1 MAKLLTGTRIYGT
14 GTVDTQ
20 LFVSGTD
27 PATSVTSGALQVI
40 GGVGIGGALWVGT
53 TSFVAG
59 SQIITTATINDYAS
73 RTYVYAGTD
82 TAVNTSTGNITIW
95 NTSTLQSVTNRGATT
110 NNAISFTN
118 STSATS
124 TASGALQ
131 VVGGVGVGGSLY
143 VGNGI
148 SGSLIGGATGSLVY
162 QSNTSTTAF
171 LSVGSSGQVLTVSG
185 GLPAWAPLSGVTAG
199 NATTAS
205 NLALGT
211 AGQVPYQ
218 TAPGVT
224 SFYGPGTAGDVLVSN
239 GTSAPSYN
247 NTLTLAGTTAAT
259 STTTGALRVFG
270 GAGIGGNLYVGGD
283 INIPIAS
290 GNLIF
295 GSSSISAGSPSIVLG
310 RGSSGD
316 TNTISANQG
325 TLYGSFSTG
334 LKIFANGAKTIDLV
348 TYDGGWGVTGQGI
361 GLRVNPNRDVQLFG
375 LSNSTSTTSGALT
388 VVGGVGIGGGI
399 YVGNNSTFTGIV
411 LHNNSTSATS
421 TNTGALQVW
430 GGVGIGQNLYVGG
443 TIYGNLIGYASTST
457 STNNLIGG
465 ATGSLPYQSNI
476 STTAF
481 LAVGSSGQI
490 LTVTGGLPAWTSL
503 GALSAGNATTASNL
517 ALGTAGQVPYQ
528 TAPGVTNFYGPGT
541 AGNVLVSNGTG
552 APSYNN
558 TLTLAG
564 TTTATSTITG
574 ALQVVGGIGV
584 GGNLYVGSGTVP
596 TLYTDLAGNV
606 GIGTIT
612 PTANLHVNGDV
623 NTGVKLRVQN
633 VNTGTGAYVQLNTQ
647 VGSNSLYNYAFG
659 DNYTTAGRYIQSS
672 GVIDVTGAGGLG
684 LSAGSS
690 SSTANI
696 SFWTNGNNERVRIS
710 AAGTATI
717 FSSANATSTA
727 TGALQVVGGV
737 GIGGD
742 LFLGGNKYQVGGT
755 YATLATTFNLINTTA
770 TTVNFAGAATT
781 LTMGASGSGTTNV
794 RNNLTVSGNLTVQ
807 GTTTIVDSTVTNI
820 ADPIL
825 TLGGPS
831 NNGAPVTDDNK
842 DRGIAFKWVNNGGST
857 STGFFG
863 YDDSTGYF
871 TYVQTATI
879 TNEVVS
885 GTKGAMDVNLAG
897 GSAMAIHY
905 QSAVDTT
912 AFLAAGTAGYILQTN
927 GTGSA
932 PSWVAAS
939 GVSAGSATYADNV
952 RTIGQSTNAVYYP
965 TFVDSNNA
973 TNAYE
978 LVYTTSSFVINPS
991 NGYVGHGT
999 ASPSTNLTV
1008 GGTAASGGASGGL
1021 GAFLSRGVTTN
1032 FYEAFDGTKSYIA
1045 GVDNTLS
1052 YAKAGTLSS
1061 HDLAIVTGNGAKI
1074 YIQNSSGNVGIN
1086 TSAPAGLLTINNN
1099 SADGTSDYTK
1109 GIVFTDNTN
1118 GTGPWTHAGIWTVGS
1133 SNYNGNL
1140 IFGTDGD
1147 GSNNTTGITEKMR
1160 ITNAGGISFGTTG
1173 TAYGTSGQVLQ
1184 SNGNAPPTWVTIA
1197 TSNASSTGT
1206 TSTFVIQNS
1215 TSATSTASGALQVWG
1230 GAGVGGSLY
1239 VGGTIYSGG
1248 SPIVPLSATT
1258 QEIIATAGQTSFTVS
1273 AGYVV
1278 GYVQVFAN
1286 GILLNTSDY
1295 AATNGTTV
1303 VVVEPRKAGDVMRFV
1318 APVTY
1323 TVNSG
1328 SNALTA
1334 GQVAV
1339 IAQTASATYYPTFVD
1354 SNNATSQNEFLCTTS
1369 SFSINPSTG
1378 LVTIAAGAG
1387 GDGLPSFRITQGTAP
1402 GTFNWASSILN
1413 SSLSG
1418 GKNLI
1423 NLVGQAESG
1432 NNSAYFGFKYIGAS
1446 NTLNFATIGLYGA
1459 DNLLNVLASGNVGV
1473 GTTSPSQ
1480 LVEAYKTANAD
1491 VVIQVSNDNAG
1502 TSATAQFFASN
1513 GSTKTQFFHT
1523 GGSYS
1528 GTGVLASAPGLGGIY
1543 NTTAQGLA
1551 LISAH
1556 ASGVI
1561 KFATGSSNTER
1572 VRIDST
1578 GSVGINVTGPSAR
1591 LHVGGSADGESVFK
1605 ISGSGSTNAT
1615 VKFADVDIG
1624 GQGYGGSYLAWGRG
1638 GSYDNWFM
1646 VFTRT
1651 GGNTSVER
1659 LRITANGGVSF
1670 GAGGTNYGTSG
1681 YILKSN
1687 GDAAPT
1693 WVDPTTVAS
1702 ANATNA
1708 GNLTTVIATAN
1719 ATYYPSFVDSNNGT
1733 AAYEAH
1739 YTTSSFAINP
1749 ATGNIGLNVAP
1760 SAFRIDTLMTTTA
1773 SGRVDFIQLGHTGQN
1788 TLGIQSFG
1796 QSHASSPA
1804 ANQIAVYNAEQHL
1817 HLVTDSQA
1825 NVNAGTSTLGIFLR
1839 SGGNVGIGTKS
1850 PSARL
1855 HVYEAGAADATL
1867 KITPANGSYDALLQM
1882 SGQDGAI
1889 ATEGFEIW
1897 YNNSVGDVHLSTT
1910 YPNDAAAIRFH
1921 TRTGASKSTSN
1932 ERLTILGTGKVGVG
1946 TTAPAGR
1953 LHVVGAGNASGGNI
1967 TIGDTTDL
1975 TAKWSYLVST
1985 HYAATSQPQGFAL
1998 IGGYTASG
2006 ENRVTIGGCIYETNP
2021 STQIEFWTYTS
2032 STHNLGG
2039 TMRMAITR
2047 NGGVAFGSSAANY
2060 GTSGQILQSN
2070 GDAAPTWV
2078 SASGL
2083 GGSVSLTNTYIGV
2096 GSASNTVTGSTNLT
2110 WNGTSLYSS
2119 GFGNFASGVQVG
2131 ASAGLSFGASKWM
2144 IQSETS
2150 SLIRSYSCG
2159 PDTSTYSSWEHYT
2172 ARSNGTPVSLMRW
2185 DANGNIGIGTSSPAA
2200 KLDIKL
2206 AADGDFLVGRYSA
2219 GTAKLVYAYQ
2229 SGSDGYLEL
2238 RTGADAIVTKLS
2250 GYTGTAGYTLANF
2263 GVGLTSPTTRLHVRE
2278 AGATITGGNAI
2289 NGTSMKGIMVDNS
2302 NNDDTSVGIWFSTGP
2317 GSHWS
2322 GISGQ
2327 RTASASTWGTHLS
2340 FYTHEDATADLTYT
2354 RERMRISSAGNVG
2367 IGQTSPTYKLDVS
2380 GTGRFT
2386 NTLTVGI
2393 PNGTGSGD
2401 NNVATLFSQDYSG
2414 WATMFAGSSASLNG
2428 WGIFWAGNSSAAYGT
2443 NGAGGPGNIFSNSSN
2458 PNELVFVGNGRT
2470 DWSLQ
2475 LYDGRVWQ
2483 RGAFYCA
2490 GDVYSSYSDLRL
2502 KTVLGKIERAVDKVQ
2517 AIETFYYEA
2526 NETALEL
2533 GASKGR
2539 KIGVSAQ
2546 SVKEV
2551 VPEVVNT
2558 SPLSEEY
2565 MTVQYERL
2573 VPLLIEATKEQQKMI
2588 ELLQKELADLKS
2600 KLGVE

>member
-73 RTYVYAGTD
+73 KTYVYAGTD

-148 SGSLIGGATGSLVY
+148 SGSLIGGSTGSLVY

-224 SFYGPGTAGDVLVSN
+224 SFYGPGTAGNVLVSN

-259 STTTGALRVFG
+259 STNTGVLQVFGGVGIGGALYAGGSIYSSATIYSNNLLLQGDNSNAYIRSTNAGSYLYLGAANSNYLSIGPAGVITVLATTAATSTNTGAL
-270 GAGIGGNLYVGGD
+270 
-283 INIPIAS
+283 
-290 GNLIF
+290 
-295 GSSSISAGSPSIVLG
+295 
-310 RGSSGD
+310 
-316 TNTISANQG
+316 Q
-325 TLYGSFSTG
+325 
-334 LKIFANGAKTIDLV
+334 
-348 TYDGGWGVTGQGI
+348 
-361 GLRVNPNRDVQLFG
+361 
-375 LSNSTSTTSGALT
+375 

-411 LHNNSTSATS
+411 FHNNSTPATS
-421 TNTGALQVW
+421 TSTGALQVW
-430 GGVGIGQNLYVGG
+430 GGAGIGQNLYVGG

-528 TAPGVTNFYGPGT
+528 TAPGVTSFYGPGT

-558 TLTLAG
+558 TLTL
-564 TTTATSTITG
+564 TSTV
-574 ALQVVGGIGV
+574 A
-584 GGNLYVGSGTVP
+584 
-596 TLYTDLAGNV
+596 
-606 GIGTIT
+606 
-612 PTANLHVNGDV
+612 
-623 NTGVKLRVQN
+623 
-633 VNTGTGAYVQLNTQ
+633 
-647 VGSNSLYNYAFG
+647 
-659 DNYTTAGRYIQSS
+659 
-672 GVIDVTGAGGLG
+672 
-684 LSAGSS
+684 S
-690 SSTANI
+690 SSTA
-696 SFWTNGNNERVRIS
+696 S
-710 AAGTATI
+710 
-717 FSSANATSTA
+717 
-727 TGALQVVGGV
+727 GALKVVGGV
-737 GIGGD
+737 GVGGYVYAGGMKIISPNTDANVVGTIPFDIQGAWMRIGDFNSSFDPTNGIGIKFHDSGNVHYSIGSSGTNFVISQTSTNGEQLFPSGRTDILTLSNTGIVTVNATTAAAATNTGALLVLGGVGIGRD
-742 LFLGGNKYQVGGT
+742 LFVGGNTYQVGGT
-755 YATLATTFNLINTTA
+755 YGTLATTFNLINTTA

-781 LTMGASGSGTTNV
+781 LNVGATSGSTNV

-820 ADPIL
+820 ADPII
-825 TLGGPS
+825 TLGGGA
-831 NNGAPVTDDNK
+831 NNAAPTVDDNK
-842 DRGIAFKWVNNGGST
+842 DRGVAFKWMNNGGST

-863 YDDSTGYF
+863 YKDSTGYF
-871 TYVQTATI
+871 TYIATATI
-879 TNEVVS
+879 TNEVVT

-905 QSAVDTT
+905 QSAADTT
-912 AFLAAGTAGYILQTN
+912 AFLAAGTSGYILQTN

-932 PSWVAAS
+932 PSWVSAS

-952 RTIGQSTNAVYYP
+952 RTIAQTASATYYP

-978 LVYTTSSFVINPS
+978 LVYTTSTFTINAATGAVAIGGAVSISSGNNTITTPTWEKFKLVTTGVTAAARQGSDS
-991 NGYVGHGT
+991 NGLNFTSNALWSGAWSEDDSTKKKFAYIQHLGNSRHEFRTAATGTGISWITGLTLDDNAGTFNVPLTITATT
-999 ASPSTNLTV
+999 ASVSTSTGALIVNGGV
-1008 GGTAASGGASGGL
+1008 G
-1021 GAFLSRGVTTN
+1021 
-1032 FYEAFDGTKSYIA
+1032 I
-1045 GVDNTLS
+1045 
-1052 YAKAGTLSS
+1052 AGTLFVGALRADSS
-1061 HDLAIVTGNGAKI
+1061 
-1074 YIQNSSGNVGIN
+1074 
-1086 TSAPAGLLTINNN
+1086 TSAT
-1099 SADGTSDYTK
+1099 T
-1109 GIVFTDNTN
+1109 
-1118 GTGPWTHAGIWTVGS
+1118 WTV
-1133 SNYNGNL
+1133 NYNPVTKEL
-1140 IFGTDGD
+1140 TTATA
-1147 GSNNTTGITEKMR
+1147 GST
-1160 ITNAGGISFGTTG
+1160 IS
-1173 TAYGTSGQVLQ
+1173 ASG
-1184 SNGNAPPTWVTIA
+1184 
-1197 TSNASSTGT
+1197 TGT

-1215 TSATSTASGALQVWG
+1215 TSATSTNTGALQVWG

-1273 AGYVV
+1273 AGYIV

-1323 TVNSG
+1323 TVNSS
-1328 SNALTA
+1328 SNSLSAS
-1334 GQVAV
+1334 QVAV

-1378 LVTIAAGAG
+1378 LVTIAAPAG
-1387 GDGLPSFRITQGTAP
+1387 GDGVPSLRITQGSAP
-1402 GTFNWASSILN
+1402 GSFNWGSSILN

-1423 NLVGQAESG
+1423 NLVGQAESSA
-1432 NNSAYFGFKYIGAS
+1432 NSAYFGFKYVGVG
-1446 NTLNFATIGLYGA
+1446 NTLNFATIGLYGY
-1459 DNLLNVLASGNVGV
+1459 DNLLNILANGNVGV
-1473 GTTSPSQ
+1473 GTTSPGTKLDVAGTIGLTPGAAAGIIRRTAVNGSNGIRIQ
-1480 LVEAYKTANAD
+1480 GNASDTINTDAAAGAYINIGGGVIGDTFEGNIDIVAYGGIVDANRNQIRFSNRSGANA
-1491 VVIQVSNDNAG
+1491 I
-1502 TSATAQFFASN
+1502 
-1513 GSTKTQFFHT
+1513 
-1523 GGSYS
+1523 
-1528 GTGVLASAPGLGGIY
+1528 
-1543 NTTAQGLA
+1543 
-1551 LISAH
+1551 
-1556 ASGVI
+1556 
-1561 KFATGSSNTER
+1561 TER
-1572 VRIDST
+1572 MRIDKD
-1578 GSVGINVTGPSAR
+1578 GNVGINTTGPTAR
-1591 LHVGGSADGESVFK
+1591 LHVAASADGESVFK
-1605 ISGSGSTNAT
+1605 ISGSGSTGAT

-1624 GQGYGGSYLAWGRG
+1624 GQGYGGAYLAWGRG

-1651 GGNTSVER
+1651 SGNTSVER

-1687 GDAAPT
+1687 GDAAPS

-1749 ATGNIGLNVAP
+1749 ATGNIGLNVTP

-1796 QSHASSPA
+1796 QSHANSPA

-1855 HVYEAGAADATL
+1855 HVYESGAADVAL

-1882 SGQDGAI
+1882 TGQDGAI

-1932 ERLTILGTGKVGVG
+1932 ERLTILGTGKVGIG

-1953 LHVVGAGNASGGNI
+1953 LHVVGAGNATGGNI

-2047 NGGVAFGSSAANY
+2047 NGGIAFGSSAANY

-2206 AADGDFLVGRYSA
+2206 AADGDFLVGRHS
-2219 GTAKLVYAYQ
+2219 GSTAKLVYAYQ

-2238 RTGADAIVTKLS
+2238 RTGADVIVTKLS

-2263 GVGLTSPTTRLHVRE
+2263 GVGTASPITKLQSSGAAQTNSPTLGSVTGAGLYVTNTDTLYGLLAGVSSNGNAWLQVQRTDS
-2278 AGATITGGNAI
+2278 GATAYNL
-2289 NGTSMKGIMVDNS
+2289 NLQ
-2302 NNDDTSVGIWFSTGP
+2302 P
-2317 GSHWS
+2317 S
-2322 GISGQ
+2322 G
-2327 RTASASTWGTHLS
+2327 
-2340 FYTHEDATADLTYT
+2340 
-2354 RERMRISSAGNVG
+2354 GNVG

-2386 NTLTVGI
+2386 NTITVGI

-2401 NNVATLFSQDYSG
+2401 NNVPILFSQDYSG
-2414 WATMFAGSSASLNG
+2414 WATMFAGSSGSSNG

-2443 NGAGGPGNIFSNSSN
+2443 NGSGGPGNIFGNSSN

-2483 RGAFYCA
+2483 RGAFFCA

-2588 ELLQKELADLKS
+2588 ELLQKELAELKS